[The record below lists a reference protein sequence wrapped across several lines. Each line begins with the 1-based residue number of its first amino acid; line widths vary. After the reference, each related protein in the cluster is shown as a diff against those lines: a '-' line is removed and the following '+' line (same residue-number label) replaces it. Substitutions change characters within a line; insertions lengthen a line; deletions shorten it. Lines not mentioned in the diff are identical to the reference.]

1 MKISLTVVIC
11 AALSGIVAVLVAKML
26 GIESSAAIGGGVG
39 GAIGAIVAVKL
50 NSKSK
55 NES

>member
-11 AALSGIVAVLVAKML
+11 AALSGIAATLIAKML
-26 GIESSAAIGGGVG
+26 GIESSAIIGGGVG
-39 GAIGAIVAVKL
+39 GAIGAVVAVKL
-50 NSKSK
+50 NSNSK

>member
-39 GAIGAIVAVKL
+39 GAIGAVVAVKL
-50 NSKSK
+50 NSNSK